1 MPCSHGRQRTAGA
14 RIPAAAASA
23 STGGNAAVQGVR
35 GSHVTILEA
44 TEVLLEFEMEEEPD
58 EGLNTVQAHT
68 SWLLV
73 RRGGKRKH
81 KA

>member
-1 MPCSHGRQRTAGA
+1 M
-14 RIPAAAASA
+14 
-23 STGGNAAVQGVR
+23 QGVR

-73 RRGGKRKH
+73 RRVASASVKRDRREFKSGDCR
-81 KA
+81 ASRRRVRM